1 MKQTT
6 GVNQP
11 TNIGGARAR
20 KFLQMDRSSASFK
33 CPSTHSDRVSKT
45 AKHAFLDKKK
55 PLSTT
60 VNKPVDKS

>member
-6 GVNQP
+6 RVHPGYKL
-11 TNIGGARAR
+11 GGARTR
-20 KFLQMDRSSASFK
+20 KFLQIDSSSDSFK